1 MTRRDVFPK
10 SNLPPE
16 AVPWGR
22 ELENRVKI
30 LEVDNEAARQ
40 ELKNGN
46 RTTAAVTADLARQLN
61 TLEDFLEDLEG
72 LFRAIP
78 KTFTLTNRE
87 TNFAASENWV
97 TVSSITVPMDLES
110 NHVEV
115 SAFASGGMRYTAETG
130 LATLQGRITIAG
142 AAGPYVY
149 ADEFYAAGGRL
160 AVTSPQHSR
169 SLDRSSS
176 FVVNYQ
182 VRAEEA
188 ASYQADPDNYASLTV
203 IASLTG

>member
-61 TLEDFLEDLEG
+61 TLQEFLEDLEG

-87 TNFAASENWV
+87 TNFASSENWI

-115 SAFASGGMRYTAETG
+115 SAFATGGMRYDGTG

-142 AAGPYVY
+142 ASGPYVY
-149 ADEFYAAGGRL
+149 ADEFYTAGGML
-160 AVTSPQHSR
+160 AVTSPQHTR

-182 VRAEEA
+182 IRAED
-188 ASYQADPDNYASLTV
+188 SSSFQADPDNYASLTV

>member
-22 ELENRVKI
+22 ELENRVKT

-61 TLEDFLEDLEG
+61 TLQEFLEELEG
-72 LFRAIP
+72 LYLAIP

-87 TNFAASENWV
+87 TNFASSENWI
-97 TVSSITVPMDLES
+97 TVSSITVPMDIES

-115 SAFASGGMRYTAETG
+115 SAFATGGMRYGGTG

-142 AAGPYVY
+142 ASGPYVY
-149 ADEFYAAGGRL
+149 ADEFYTAGGML

-182 VRAEEA
+182 IRAED
-188 ASYQADPDNYASLTV
+188 SSSFQADSDNYASLTV

>member
-61 TLEDFLEDLEG
+61 TLQEFLEELEG
-72 LFRAIP
+72 LYRAIP

-87 TNFAASENWV
+87 TNFASSENWI
-97 TVSSITVPMDLES
+97 TVSSITVPMDIES

-115 SAFASGGMRYTAETG
+115 SAFATGGMRYDGTG

-149 ADEFYAAGGRL
+149 ADEFYTAGGML
-160 AVTSPQHSR
+160 AVTSPQHTR

-182 VRAEEA
+182 IRAED
-188 ASYQADPDNYASLTV
+188 SSSFQADPDNYASLTV